1 MGNVKQQTYWD
12 EIKNQETH
20 FTSQGGWE
28 IHLNKEE
35 YYTKDV
41 LKTRLQFSWPRFDG
55 LNRKQR
61 ALERASVMKAA
72 KARKLAAQMS
82 RNREEYTDIF
92 RRINEDQLLEIV
104 GKEKPT
110 ISLGDY
116 IRQHY
121 LTDAQAYTLFYRM

>member
-1 MGNVKQQTYWD
+1 MEKQSQTFWH
-12 EIKNQETH
+12 EIKNKETH

-28 IHLNKEE
+28 IHLKKQSIDIKGVIK
-35 YYTKDV
+35 Y
-41 LKTRLQFSWPRFDG
+41 RLQFCWPGFDG

-61 ALERASVMKAA
+61 ALERASVLKAF
-72 KARKLAAQMS
+72 KVRKLAAQMS

-92 RRINEDQLLEIV
+92 RRIDEDQLLEIV
-104 GKEKPT
+104 GKQKPT
-110 ISLGDY
+110 IGLGDY